1 MSEQPLSAK
10 RGKRN
15 FPQPQG
21 SKRSDTSTV
30 SSAPVPIQDTTS
42 VIEEFTD
49 VIVESP
55 ANKGDSKAKRR
66 AILEET
72 SIITTPGN
80 TPHTGARARSE
91 GPVARQKSSVT
102 TTAKQS
108 ASRKKT
114 AKAKPELVTPV
125 EFARRLQEQETTT
138 SSSPLPPPQ
147 AADHD
152 NRKARQPSSKLPIKT
167 VQPPQYLKDLVIFY
181 TGGDLTYASART
193 RGCMSYVRFLLMTF
207 SAL

>member
-1 MSEQPLSAK
+1 MK
-10 RGKRN
+10 R
-15 FPQPQG
+15 
-21 SKRSDTSTV
+21 
-30 SSAPVPIQDTTS
+30 
-42 VIEEFTD
+42 
-49 VIVESP
+49 
-55 ANKGDSKAKRR
+55 DSKAKRR
-66 AILEET
+66 TIPEET

-80 TPHTGARARSE
+80 TPHTGDRARSE
-91 GPVARQKSSVT
+91 APVARQKASVA

-114 AKAKPELVTPV
+114 AKAKPELVTPA

-147 AADHD
+147 AADRD
-152 NRKARQPSSKLPIKT
+152 SRKARQSSSKLPIKT

-193 RGCMSYVRFLLMTF
+193 RGCMSYVRFLLVTF